1 VNILCLSP
9 IDESALERMRRD
21 HRVTV
26 AANGDHEHLESLV
39 RDREVVIFRSG
50 VSVSGEFIDDS
61 PRLKLLI
68 RAGSGLD
75 NVDVERARERDIRLV
90 RIPGPGA
97 QAVAELTFALM
108 LSVARNVTLADR
120 LLRQGHWPKKEL
132 GGPLLQ
138 GKTLGIVGA
147 GNIGSR
153 VGDLGAAW
161 GMRVLGCV
169 ENPTA
174 ECRAALADRRIEL
187 ADLDEVVANA
197 DFLTVHV
204 PLTGKTRHLIDADRL
219 AHMKP
224 GAILVNTARGGVVD
238 EAALR
243 EVLLDGSRL
252 RGAALDVHGREG
264 EGTHSPLA
272 DLPNVVLTP
281 HIGAMA
287 IDSQREIGERILR
300 LLDAFTAG
308 RIDAETARGE
318 AVV

>member
-9 IDESALERMRRD
+9 IDQSALERMRRD
-21 HRVTV
+21 HEVTV
-26 AANGDHEHLESLV
+26 AVNGSHRHMHSLV
-39 RDREVVIFRSG
+39 PDREVVIFRSG
-50 VSVSGEFIDDS
+50 VSVSADFIDES

-75 NVDVERARERDIRLV
+75 NVDVERARARDIRLV

-108 LSVARNVTLADR
+108 LNVARNVTLADK
-120 LLRQGHWPKKEL
+120 LLREGHWPKKEL
-132 GGPLLQ
+132 GGPLLH

-147 GNIGSR
+147 GNIGAR
-153 VGDLGAAW
+153 VGELGAAW

-169 ENPTA
+169 DQTTA
-174 ECRAALADRRIEL
+174 ACRSALGRRGIEL
-187 ADLDEVVANA
+187 AQIDEVVAAA
-197 DFLTVHV
+197 DYLTIHV
-204 PLTGKTRHLIDADRL
+204 PLSDATRNLIGADRL
-219 AHMKP
+219 ARMKP
-224 GAILVNTARGGVVD
+224 GSILINTARGGVVD

-243 EVLLDGSRL
+243 EELLHGTRL
-252 RGAALDVHGREG
+252 RGAGLDVHAQEG
-264 EGTHSPLA
+264 EGTRSPLA

-287 IDSQREIGERILR
+287 TDSQREIGERIIR

-318 AVV
+318 AVA

>member
-1 VNILCLSP
+1 MNILCLSP
-9 IDESALERMRRD
+9 IDQSALERMRRD
-21 HRVTV
+21 HEVTV
-26 AANGDHEHLESLV
+26 AANGAHRHLHSLV
-39 RDREVVIFRSG
+39 PDREVVIFRSG
-50 VSVSGEFIDDS
+50 VSVSADFIDDS

-75 NVDVERARERDIRLV
+75 NVDVDRARARDIRLV

-108 LSVARNVTLADR
+108 LNVARNVTLADR
-120 LLRQGHWPKKEL
+120 LLREGHWPKKEL
-132 GGPLLQ
+132 GGPLLH

-147 GNIGSR
+147 GNIGAR
-153 VGDLGAAW
+153 VGELGAAW

-169 ENPTA
+169 DQTTA
-174 ECRAALADRRIEL
+174 ACRSALGRRGIEL
-187 ADLDEVVANA
+187 APIDEVVAAA
-197 DFLTVHV
+197 DYLTIHV
-204 PLTGKTRHLIDADRL
+204 PLSDATRNLIDADRL
-219 AHMKP
+219 ARMKP
-224 GAILVNTARGGVVD
+224 GSILINTARGGVVD

-243 EVLLDGSRL
+243 EELLHGTRL
-252 RGAALDVHGREG
+252 RGAGLDVHAQEG
-264 EGTHSPLA
+264 EGTRSPLA

-287 IDSQREIGERILR
+287 TDSQREIGERIIR

-318 AVV
+318 AVA